1 MTASRRPRS
10 LTQPACLMLLGLLA
24 SATVAAHANA
34 ELLEVRQVA
43 GGMECAEC
51 ARTLQLRVKALPG
64 IDVAAAS
71 WNRRVLSARLLP
83 GNHATLAQ
91 IRALVLAQ
99 HFQIRDAQI
108 IVAGRLEP
116 VAAGAMS
123 LRVPE
128 SSVVYRIDLGGMSK
142 ADGDGWRIRLAD
154 AAAAGARV
162 VITGLVPGAPGGED
176 PQTLSPILLET
187 RAPKS

>member
-1 MTASRRPRS
+1 MTAARPARP
-10 LTQPACLMLLGLLA
+10 LARVAGLALLA
-24 SATVAAHANA
+24 LLAPAVAAPAHA

-51 ARTLQLRVKALPG
+51 ARALQLRVRALPG
-64 IDVAAAS
+64 IDVAATS
-71 WNRRVLSARLLP
+71 WNRRVLSARLQP

-99 HFQIRDAQI
+99 HFQTREARIV
-108 IVAGRLEP
+108 VAGRLEP
-116 VAAGAMS
+116 AAAGTMS

-128 SSVVYRIDLGGMSK
+128 SSVVYRIDLGGMST
-142 ADGDGWRIRLAD
+142 AEGDGWRIRLA
-154 AAAAGARV
+154 AAAVAGASV

-187 RAPKS
+187 RAPRS